1 MRPLMLVL
9 VMLVVAAVGG
19 AAAWWF
25 LLRGADESVV
35 AEPASAPPPRPEFVE
50 LDPLVLP
57 LIQEGQVTHHITL
70 SVVVE
75 VASGGKE
82 QVLLAKRQLTDA
94 FFSELYGLLARRFVR
109 RQADVLPLLR
119 RRLLVVSERL
129 FGPGVVT
136 GVLISEPNR
145 RRPVGS

>member
-25 LLRGADESVV
+25 LLRGAEQAAV
-35 AEPASAPPPRPEFVE
+35 AELKPPPPPEFVE

-70 SVVVE
+70 TVVVE
-75 VASGGKE
+75 IASGSKE

-129 FGPGVVT
+129 LGPGVVT
-136 GVLISEPNR
+136 GVLISEPSR
-145 RRPVGS
+145 RRPVGP

>member
-1 MRPLMLVL
+1 MRPLMLVV
-9 VMLVVAAVGG
+9 VMLLVAAIGG

-25 LLRGADESVV
+25 LLRGEEQAAV
-35 AEPASAPPPRPEFVE
+35 AEPPPAPPEFVE

-57 LIQEGQVTHHITL
+57 LIQEGQVTHHVTL
-70 SVVVE
+70 TVVVE
-75 VASGGKE
+75 VAGGGKE
-82 QVLLAKRQLTDA
+82 QVLIAKRQLTDA

-119 RRLLVVSERL
+119 RRLLVVSERM

-136 GVLISEPNR
+136 GVLISEPSR
-145 RRPVGS
+145 RRPAGS

>member
-9 VMLVVAAVGG
+9 VMLLVAAVGG

-25 LLRGADESVV
+25 LLRGAEQAAV
-35 AEPASAPPPRPEFVE
+35 AEPAPPAPPEFVE

-57 LIQEGQVTHHITL
+57 LIQEGQVTHHVTL
-70 SVVVE
+70 TVVVE
-75 VASGGKE
+75 VAGGGKE
-82 QVLLAKRQLTDA
+82 QVLIAKRQLTDA

-119 RRLLVVSERL
+119 RRLLVVSERM

-136 GVLISEPNR
+136 GVLISEPSR
-145 RRPVGS
+145 RRPAGS